1 MALAVVSEITR
12 QFKSIVAKREPD
24 LEQTLECR
32 FLLRDGFYVGHVLN
46 WDAYR
51 GVWFSDANE
60 MKIYRNHEWLMSIP
74 VRIDELEVAPP
85 IPDANTVPGRADVRP
100 SKSAA

>member
-12 QFKSIVAKREPD
+12 QFKSVVAKWQAD

-46 WDAYR
+46 WGAYR
-51 GVWFSDANE
+51 GVWFSDASE
-60 MKIYRNHEWLMSIP
+60 MKIYRNHEWLMTVP
-74 VRIDELEVAPP
+74 VRIGDLEVAPP
-85 IPDANTVPGRADVRP
+85 IPETNTVPWRAEVRP